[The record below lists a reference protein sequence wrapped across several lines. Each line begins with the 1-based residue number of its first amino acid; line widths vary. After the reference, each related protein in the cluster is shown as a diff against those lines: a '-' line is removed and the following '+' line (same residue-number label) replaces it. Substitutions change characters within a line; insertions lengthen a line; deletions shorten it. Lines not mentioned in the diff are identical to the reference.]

1 MNKAKNTKQRGL
13 ARIFIFPAG
22 GKFTAVC
29 LDLDIIEEAD
39 TKGEALEQIKEAVSG
54 YMVNA
59 VKNGLDDGILNRP
72 APKKYWDL
80 YKLYLKFISAENGKL
95 APTSSKFRDSCFYSF
110 PMDSYSENSNL
121 CFV

>member
-1 MNKAKNTKQRGL
+1 MNKIKNTKQHGL

-39 TKGEALEQIKEAVSG
+39 TKGEVLEQIKEAVSG

-59 VKNGLDDGILNRP
+59 VKNGLDNDILKRP

-80 YKLYLKFISAENGKL
+80 YKMYLKFISAKNEKSVLVSN
-95 APTSSKFRDSCFYSF
+95 KFMNSCFYSF
-110 PMDSYSENSNL
+110 PMDSFSENSNL